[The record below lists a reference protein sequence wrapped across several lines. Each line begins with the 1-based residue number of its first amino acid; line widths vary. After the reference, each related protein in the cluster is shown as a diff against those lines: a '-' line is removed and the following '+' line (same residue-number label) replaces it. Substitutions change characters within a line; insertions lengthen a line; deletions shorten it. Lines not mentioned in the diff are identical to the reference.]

1 MVSCNEFRCYHQCH
15 NILEELV
22 SVTLSP
28 TVVAVS
34 VYVKGSWYPLTNIF
48 IGTNAN
54 KSRKRETQHVTFHLM
69 L

>member
-15 NILEELV
+15 NVLEELV

-28 TVVAVS
+28 AIVAVS
-34 VYVKGSWYPLTNIF
+34 MYVKDSWYPLTNIF

-54 KSRKRETQHVTFHLM
+54 KREEAGERNINVRAKY
-69 L
+69 